1 MMFIC
6 SLYSYGCAL
15 TFHVGISDGEF
26 PRDGVEIVLVV
37 SVVGT

>member
-1 MMFIC
+1 MMLIC
-6 SLYSYGCAL
+6 SLYSYGYAL
-15 TFHVGISDGEF
+15 TFHVGISGDEF